1 MGFPAFVDAL
11 PEVELPYDGTARAR
25 AMRGEGWTLL
35 FVEVADGDSLVIDET
50 AECARTVTP
59 VVGGETRRIEAGE
72 AVRETLDGPHASL
85 WLIDTADAY
94 A

>member
-35 FVEVADGDSLVIDET
+35 FVEIDEGDSLVIDET
-50 AECARTVTP
+50 AEHARTVTP
-59 VVGGETRRIEAGE
+59 TVGGETRRIEAGE
-72 AVRETLDGPHASL
+72 TVRETYPGPHASL
-85 WLIDTADAY
+85 WLIDAPDAY